1 LNKDFIS
8 FQNIKIKVRGD
19 SSRIL
24 IKKQYSIS
32 LHQPLFGEK
41 NWVLNGSVLDKSCLR
56 NYMAYNIGSKFF
68 TTFNSPDNLHFINLY
83 INNEYQG
90 LYTMIP
96 DKKKFLISSLTSLD
110 IELNHFSSFENTS
123 NYNKYK
129 DVYYNYKANGNVE
142 PYVVNSHQSLNLPLN
157 ISIQNFIQTLLEEIY
172 SGNFD
177 RLDLPSF
184 VDFVLL
190 QEMLKNT
197 DGLVKS
203 VAVNYDFGRRKLKIS
218 YIWDYDRS
226 SSFRRHYSC
235 MNKIFGVLGG
245 ISDLRNNIYYSNSK
259 SNFPKANWSYNIM
272 KNLPWITGKYLPIF
286 SSLFS
291 NKEFFRALKKKWD
304 SIRIQY
310 EEYLEEEYNRI
321 IKNNNLISEINH
333 NNQRWWTLTQ
343 SIRNKKVKPHSLKH
357 VNILFQWLNKR
368 ARNLNF

>member
-1 LNKDFIS
+1 VGDFFKRNEFLNRNHSTYLREENLLDALYIEEKEDNSSLEFIPYFDRYYQTAEPKYTYTNLKDVQLNKDFIS

-203 VAVNYDFGRRKLKIS
+203 VALNYDLVEENLKFLTFGIM
-218 YIWDYDRS
+218 I
-226 SSFRRHYSC
+226 
-235 MNKIFGVLGG
+235 VLPVFV
-245 ISDLRNNIYYSNSK
+245 D
-259 SNFPKANWSYNIM
+259 
-272 KNLPWITGKYLPIF
+272 IT
-286 SSLFS
+286 
-291 NKEFFRALKKKWD
+291 
-304 SIRIQY
+304 
-310 EEYLEEEYNRI
+310 
-321 IKNNNLISEINH
+321 
-333 NNQRWWTLTQ
+333 
-343 SIRNKKVKPHSLKH
+343 H
-357 VNILFQWLNKR
+357 V
-368 ARNLNF
+368 